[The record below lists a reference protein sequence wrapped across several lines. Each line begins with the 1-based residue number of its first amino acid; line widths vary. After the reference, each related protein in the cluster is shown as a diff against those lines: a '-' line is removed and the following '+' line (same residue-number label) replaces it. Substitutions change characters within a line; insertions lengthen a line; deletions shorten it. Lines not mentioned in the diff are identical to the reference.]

1 MNEYGFEASP
11 RNGGQKEKVK
21 SSLRAIKFSNVGGY
35 FESFTTHRERQSTHS
50 APHAMKGKYRLSG

>member
-1 MNEYGFEASP
+1 MNVGLKQASAMAGK
-11 RNGGQKEKVK
+11 RKKVK

-50 APHAMKGKYRLSG
+50 APHAMKEKYRLSG